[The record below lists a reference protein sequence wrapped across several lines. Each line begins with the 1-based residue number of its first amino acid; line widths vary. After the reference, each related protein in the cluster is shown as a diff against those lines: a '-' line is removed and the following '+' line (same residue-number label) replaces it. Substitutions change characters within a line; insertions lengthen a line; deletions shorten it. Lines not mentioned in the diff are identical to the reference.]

1 MNMRHA
7 LGVVVLAAFAGLA
20 MAAPITVPARAASNK
35 SLVVPEDQ
43 KKLGTVYYSVKT
55 PQNRGIKFASEA
67 ANERFDGIA
76 NDIAGFAI
84 AGPADNPAKLVA
96 GGWRVAVKSIDTK
109 ITERNAHLLGKE
121 WLNAEANPDITFAL
135 KETTD
140 VKLTKEMQGGPK
152 TYTGTLKGEM
162 TINGVTKDVEIANT
176 TMIFVPTNP
185 AAEKTFK
192 GDIISLRCKYE
203 IKLSDYGISNEHIK
217 TSKKVAEVI
226 KVDQDLIL
234 ATVPPEEQPE
244 LKKPE
249 AAKPAAPKAKPDA
262 EPKEAPKPEVKPVG
276 G

>member
-1 MNMRHA
+1 MNLSRITG
-7 LGVVVLAAFAGLA
+7 LLVLAAVAGAA
-20 MAAPITVPARAASNK
+20 MAAPVTVPARAASNK

-67 ANERFDGIA
+67 ANERFDGIV

-84 AGPADNPAKLVA
+84 AGAADNPAKLVA

-109 ITERNAHLLGKE
+109 ITERNNHLLGKE
-121 WLNAEANPDITFAL
+121 WFNAEANPDITFAL

-162 TINGVTKDVEIANT
+162 TINGVTKDVEIPNT

-203 IKLSDYGISNEHIK
+203 IKLSDYGISNDHIK

-244 LKKPE
+244 LP
-249 AAKPAAPKAKPDA
+249 AKAAAPKAKPA
-262 EPKEAPKPEVKPVG
+262 EPPKEAPKPEVKPVG